1 MERLLHDAGLPADA
15 VWRGDDFFV
24 PTRAAFLFCHLA
36 EEATGLPDLGWR
48 VGADVD
54 LERFPAFVAARRD
67 ARDIQELMSNLVREL
82 RSDSNRMPV
91 WLRPQEE
98 ASWFC
103 FGLSLAHDA
112 PGTSFVEQHD
122 LRLFLRTLRA
132 DLGEEWVP
140 TTLQLARTLPA
151 AAVPIAEA
159 LPGANIR
166 RGQFAAIALE
176 RVAVRT
182 PVRGRPPAES
192 PTARAIAP
200 QDLVSSLRAVL
211 HALLAPTGPVHV
223 RTVAGLL
230 GTSQRSLQ
238 RRLAAAGTT
247 YSDVLDELRRDLAI
261 ELVGETDLRMGE
273 IAGELGYADQA
284 HFTRAFRRWVNQ
296 SPLRYRRRAG

>member
-1 MERLLHDAGLPADA
+1 
-15 VWRGDDFFV
+15 
-24 PTRAAFLFCHLA
+24 
-36 EEATGLPDLGWR
+36 
-48 VGADVD
+48 
-54 LERFPAFVAARRD
+54 
-67 ARDIQELMSNLVREL
+67 MSNLVREL

-91 WLRPQEE
+91 WLLPDDM

-122 LRLFLRTLRA
+122 LQLFLRTLRA

-140 TTLQLARTLPA
+140 TTVQLSRTLPG

-166 RGQFAAIALE
+166 RGQFAAIAVE
-176 RVAVRT
+176 RGAVRT
-182 PVRGRPPAES
+182 PVRGRRPAGNTV
-192 PTARAIAP
+192 PRAIAP

-247 YSDVLDELRRDLAI
+247 YSDVLDELRRDLAL
-261 ELVGETDLRMGE
+261 ELVGDTDLRMGD
-273 IAGELGYADQA
+273 IASELGYADQA
-284 HFTRAFRRWVNQ
+284 HFTRAFRRWTGE
-296 SPLRYRRRAG
+296 SPLRRRRAG